1 MVPLGSF
8 LPCWGSALREPNS
21 EGRVC
26 PDSWGLL
33 PRSLCCAPLPLRAG
47 GTSCCSDVERCF
59 VRGKGKAVNK
69 RLAKGIGW
77 LAALMMCCLMLV
89 VAPTSAWAVEDV
101 TLYVGGAG
109 ASDKNTGTSES
120 SPLASLAA
128 AFGKI
133 YDKVGQNVTIYV
145 IGDQIV
151 DSTMRVWEDSVTLI
165 GVGDAAPVLT
175 RSKDFETTSDPARG
189 TYNGAMIEVGGST
202 GNDIKASLTLK
213 NIVLDDNGLHEG
225 ERFLQAASNGGEPTE
240 STISSATVKVNG
252 KDQTHFPAEST
263 DDSFLVEK
271 KKDDKGNTYYATKFS
286 SDQIVQDA
294 IIASYNGKGDITLG
308 EGAVLRNYGG
318 MSAVRITGSSKLT
331 MLAGSAI
338 EDTMNIERS
347 RTYVELKCSTAN
359 CADDKHAFPVDLG
372 PAGAVWMQGGVL
384 DMHQGAII
392 GGAGEDTPMVGRAIY
407 DEGGT
412 ATVNGAIKNVKAS
425 GEVWQGRSGT
435 AIHVR
440 GDGQAILGGTGVIDT
455 ITSDVHSGYTG
466 AVMTNGDRNEG
477 EGNVGE
483 GYDFEAKEGSVIRNV
498 TGFPTL
504 FSNYGNELLNGTI
517 ENCTNDYIVG
527 GFAQVTTIGET
538 GVIQN
543 CDATKGAAKS
553 VVYTSNASDVYMYGT
568 VKNNKVSTAAFYIIN
583 QSGGGAELFI
593 YDGAVIEGTGSGYG
607 VYVNASE
614 SKAEMNGGLISGFT
628 YGVDSRGKSGR
639 DATFIMND
647 GAITGNSSYGVYA
660 NGVSNSQS
668 ICELNGG
675 VIEGNGSAEVCISGG
690 YAEDAYEHVKIAA
703 GVVRGNHIVSTS
715 PGDVTLDEDY
725 ADIQLGQ
732 AKSDAVKKIK
742 DLVAAKDA
750 GWSVAGIAGLWI
762 KPSGSDAHFLFER
775 PYSAKN
781 TTMYVAYIPVGTD
794 GLPASDAKL
803 TLVEVGNADPV
814 DITLSGLTPNQSY
827 AMMLVNT
834 DIYRLAP
841 DDVTKYIGGGQG
853 EEGNYDETRGF
864 PEVTFANCLD
874 EITSMTIGNKDVE
887 GDHLQALFNLLE
899 VTYTDTDGN
908 TVTSDREPGEYIVH
922 LAWKNSPAPAVRI
935 NDNDVDTALG
945 TGKLIVRHI
954 ENTDEAQNGTNT
966 HALLTEEP
974 TSSVEHAEAIA
985 KESFFPSILPTKFY
999 TNDDESREVD
1009 AEGIQL
1015 LDDDLLTYKDE
1026 DRTTPMEN
1034 KGNEYLGSAGEGK
1047 EWSYEFHYLDLVD
1060 AYNGNAWVSAS
1071 YGTTVYLP
1079 YPEGVTAANAAKL
1092 GVKVIHYKDLH
1103 REYGITGQT
1112 NVEVAIKACEMETME
1127 TDFTE
1132 QGIKFDTERAGF
1144 SPFAIAWKTDAPD
1157 EPDTPVTPP
1166 SKHYTITAS
1175 AGEGGSISPFGS
1187 VSVAA
1192 GADKTF
1198 IFMSDEGYRVADV
1211 IVDGESLG
1219 ALGSYTFE
1227 DVARDH
1233 TIQVVFKP
1241 GNAPADPDDTGVS
1254 DWLNT
1259 KDHDVYLH
1267 GYQDGSNTFKPNGNM
1282 TRGEVACMFYNLL
1295 LDKSMGDTP
1304 VAFEDVPDGAF
1315 YAEPIRVLASRG
1327 ILFGTSPT
1335 TFDPD
1340 RPITRAEF
1348 TAIAMRFSKGD
1359 LSGENI
1365 FVDVAEGTWYHDVIV
1380 GSIKYGWIYGYQDGS
1395 HRFGPDDTITRAEA
1409 TCIANRMLGRLP
1421 DGAYI
1426 AEHKDELKLFSD
1438 VSEEHFAW
1446 RDIVEATNAHNYV
1459 KDGGYEDWTSLKDG
1473 ADA

>member
-1 MVPLGSF
+1 
-8 LPCWGSALREPNS
+8 
-21 EGRVC
+21 
-26 PDSWGLL
+26 
-33 PRSLCCAPLPLRAG
+33 
-47 GTSCCSDVERCF
+47 
-59 VRGKGKAVNK
+59 
-69 RLAKGIGW
+69 
-77 LAALMMCCLMLV
+77 MMCCLMLV
-89 VAPTSAWAVEDV
+89 GTPTSAWAMGDSSLPEVYVSKDGHDETGDGSASNPV
-101 TLYVGGAG
+101 ATLAKAVA
-109 ASDKNTGTSES
+109 
-120 SPLASLAA
+120 LAA
-128 AFGKI
+128 PGTA
-133 YDKVGQNVTIYV
+133 DNPTEIYV
-145 IGDQIV
+145 MSDL
-151 DSTMRVWEDSVTLI
+151 TMTASARYWNKYISISSYGKDAPFTVTR
-165 GVGDAAPVLT
+165 GEFTKVEG
-175 RSKDFETTSDPARG
+175 DPARG
-189 TYNGAMIEVGGST
+189 SYNAAMIEVNGFTNNGVVS
-202 GNDIKASLTLK
+202 ALRLT
-213 NIVLDDNGLHEG
+213 NIIFDDNGMYEG
-225 ERFLQAASNGGEPTE
+225 EYFLQADSEGDGT
-240 STISSATVKVNG
+240 TTVGTNEV
-252 KDQTHFPAEST
+252 F
-263 DDSFLVEK
+263 
-271 KKDDKGNTYYATKFS
+271 NTA
-286 SDQIVQDA
+286 IVQDG
-294 IIASYNGKGDITLG
+294 IIATYNGVGTITLG
-308 EGAVLRNYGG
+308 QGAILKNYGG
-318 MSAVRITGSSKLT
+318 MSAVRLSGGELIMESGSQIIDDHGIERKKGTTGS
-331 MLAGSAI
+331 
-338 EDTMNIERS
+338 
-347 RTYVELKCSTAN
+347 Y
-359 CADDKHAFPVDLG
+359 G
-372 PAGAVWMQGGVL
+372 PAGAIWLQGGTL
-384 DMHQGAII
+384 TMENGSFI
-392 GGAGEDTPMVGRAIY
+392 GSSNSDQPMVGRAVY
-407 DEGGT
+407 NEGGT
-412 ATVNGAIKNVKAS
+412 ATVNGTIKNVKAS

-440 GDGQAILGGTGVIDT
+440 GDGQAILGETGVIDT

-498 TGFPTL
+498 TGFPAL

-543 CDATKGAAKS
+543 CNATEGAAKS
-553 VVYTSNASDVYMYGT
+553 VVYTSNASDIYMYGT
-568 VKNNKVSTAAFYIIN
+568 VKNNEVSTAAFYIIN

-607 VYVNASE
+607 VYVNASG
-614 SKAEMNGGLISGFT
+614 SSCVMNGGTISGFN
-628 YGVDSRGKSGR
+628 YGVCNRGKTNNP
-639 DATFIMND
+639 ATFTMNGGTITDNNSGVYFYRLFVSNTKANININGGTIKGNKNYEVGFSSAESEDEYERLRLGKGVVD
-647 GAITGNSSYGVYA
+647 GARTVNLAIGT
-660 NGVSNSQS
+660 
-668 ICELNGG
+668 L
-675 VIEGNGSAEVCISGG
+675 
-690 YAEDAYEHVKIAA
+690 
-703 GVVRGNHIVSTS
+703 
-715 PGDVTLDEDY
+715 TLDEEH
-725 ADIQLGQ
+725 AAIELGN
-732 AKSDAVKKIK
+732 AKSDARSKIES
-742 DLVAAKDA
+742 LVTTQHADWKAAGYSA
-750 GWSVAGIAGLWI
+750 LWF
-762 KPSGSDAHFLFER
+762 KPSEKSVHFLLKR
-775 PYSAKN
+775 PYNATN
-781 TTMYVAYIPVGTD
+781 TTMYAAYIPVGTD
-794 GLPASDAKL
+794 GLPTSDAKL
-803 TLVEVGNADPV
+803 TLTEVKNADPV
-814 DITLSGLTPNQSY
+814 DITLNGLTPNQSY
-827 AMMLVNT
+827 AVMLVNT
-834 DIYRLAP
+834 DIYRLVP

-853 EEGNYDETRGF
+853 EEDNYDETGGF

-874 EITSMTIGNKDVE
+874 EITSMTIGDTTVE
-887 GDHLQALFNLLE
+887 GDYLEALLDLLK
-899 VTYTDTDGN
+899 VTYTDAEGRP
-908 TVTSDREPGEYIVH
+908 VTSDREPGEYYVH
-922 LAWKNSPAPAVRI
+922 LAWKGSSAPRVSI
-935 NDNDVDTALG
+935 NGNDVDTTLG

-954 ENTDEAQNGTNT
+954 ENTDEAQDGTNT
-966 HALLTEEP
+966 YALRTDKP
-974 TSSVEHAEAIA
+974 TSPVEHAEAMAIKDNNA
-985 KESFFPSILPTKFY
+985 TPKFY
-999 TNDDESREVD
+999 TNNDENREVN

-1034 KGNEYLGSAGEGK
+1034 KGDEHLGSAGEGK
-1047 EWSYEFHYLDLVD
+1047 EWNYEFHYLDLVD
-1060 AYNGNAWVSAS
+1060 AYNGNTWVSAN

-1079 YPEGVTAANAAKL
+1079 YPEGITAGNAEKF

-1103 REYGITGQT
+1103 REYGITGQAD
-1112 NVEVAIKACEMETME
+1112 VEAAIEACDMETMNAE
-1127 TDFTE
+1127 FTE

-1144 SPFAIAWKTDAPD
+1144 SPFAIAWKTDASD

-1175 AGEGGSISPFGS
+1175 AGEGGSISPSGT
-1187 VSVAA
+1187 VSVTA

-1198 IFMSDEGYRVADV
+1198 TFTPDEGNRVADV

-1227 DVARDH
+1227 DVRADH
-1233 TIQVVFKP
+1233 TIKVVFKA
-1241 GNAPADPDDTGVS
+1241 GNAPADPDNTGVS

-1304 VAFEDVPDGAF
+1304 VTFEDVPEGAF

-1365 FVDVAEGTWYHDVIV
+1365 FVDVPEGTWYYDVIV

-1446 RDIVEATNAHNYV
+1446 RDIVEATNAHDYV